1 MKTLLNKYIIL
12 IAIICLLGSANL
24 AAQNEGI
31 IHIESSENIKHIIAK
46 KKTYNKSKRKIK
58 GYKIQLFYGNE
69 QRAYKV
75 RDKFS
80 EAFPDIKTEIRFFSP
95 EWKVWVGS
103 YRTKLEA
110 DKSVKEI
117 KEASFNAFVFA
128 TDIKN
133 H

>member
-1 MKTLLNKYIIL
+1 MKRLLNKYTIVVATL
-12 IAIICLLGSANL
+12 CLLSSANL
-24 AAQNEGI
+24 TAQSEGI

-46 KKTYNKSKRKIK
+46 KRTFNKNQKKIR

-69 QRAYKV
+69 QSAYKV

-80 EAFPDIKTEIRFFSP
+80 EAFPDITTEIKFFSP

-110 DKSVKEI
+110 DFALKEI

-128 TDIKN
+128 TEIKN
-133 H
+133 R

>member
-1 MKTLLNKYIIL
+1 MKTLLNKYTIL
-12 IAIICLLGSANL
+12 IAAFCLLSSANL
-24 AAQNEGI
+24 TAQSEGT
-31 IHIESSENIKHIIAK
+31 IHIQSSENIKHIIAK
-46 KKTYNKSKRKIK
+46 KRAYNKNVIKIK

-103 YRTKLEA
+103 YKTKLEA
-110 DKSVKEI
+110 DFALKEI

-128 TDIKN
+128 TEIKI
-133 H
+133 